1 MVFHRPA
8 VTIKVWPSVNGREL
22 SMGKMMKG
30 YAIFLGG
37 LHCCKAGKPI
47 NLKNLKKNSIDC
59 LKNRK

>member
-1 MVFHRPA
+1 
-8 VTIKVWPSVNGREL
+8 
-22 SMGKMMKG
+22 MGKMMKG